1 MKTGE
6 KIRDLRI
13 KKGMTQEELADK
25 TELSVRTIQRIE
37 NGEVD
42 PRSFTLQMIAKALEV
57 DYTIFNDS
65 ESDNSDEMQKE
76 EEKSSLVMLHLSGL
90 FLLILPTVLY
100 WKKNSKSFPKMKEH
114 FYDIIQ
120 FQLSMWLLTIIPG
133 IFVLIKAQMPYL
145 LLIGFLFSTFSTIYN
160 TFKVLND
167 KPYKYYLTLRL
178 LDKKGKIKVD
188 FK

>member
-13 KKGMTQEELADK
+13 KKGMTQEELAEK

-37 NGEVD
+37 SGEVD
-42 PRSFTLQMIAKALEV
+42 PRSFSLQMIAKALEV
-57 DYTIFNDS
+57 DFSIFNDS
-65 ESDNSDEMQKE
+65 EFSDSDETHKE
-76 EEKSSLVMLHLSGL
+76 DEKISLVILHLSGL

-100 WKKNSKSFPKMKEH
+100 WKKNSKSIPKMKDH

-120 FQLSMWLLTIIPG
+120 FQLSMWLLTILPG
-133 IFVLIKAQMPYL
+133 TFLLFQSEVPYL
-145 LLIGFLFSTFSTIYN
+145 LFVGIIFGAFSTIFN
-160 TFKVLND
+160 SFKVLND

>member
-6 KIRDLRI
+6 IIKDLRV
-13 KKGMTQEELADK
+13 KKGFTQEDLAGK

-57 DYTIFNDS
+57 DFSIFNDP
-65 ESDNSDEMQKE
+65 ESDKSEETQQEDEKI
-76 EEKSSLVMLHLSGL
+76 SLIILHLSGL
-90 FLLILPTVLY
+90 FLLILPTLLY
-100 WKKNSKSFPKMKEH
+100 WKRNSKSILKMKDH

-133 IFVLIKAQMPYL
+133 IFILYKSQVSYL
-145 LLIGFLFSTFSTIYN
+145 LLAGLLFSTFSTIAN
-160 TFKVLND
+160 TFRVLND
-167 KPYKYYLTLRL
+167 KPYKYLLTLKL
-178 LDKKGKIKVD
+178 LDKKGKIKFD

>member
-6 KIRDLRI
+6 KIKDLRV
-13 KKGMTQEELADK
+13 KKGFTQEELAEK

-57 DYTIFNDS
+57 DFSIFNDS
-65 ESDNSDEMQKE
+65 EFNNSDEMQKE
-76 EEKSSLVMLHLSGL
+76 NEKASLVILHLSGL
-90 FLLILPTVLY
+90 FLLILPTVFY
-100 WKKNSKSFPKMKEH
+100 WKKNSISIPRMKEH

-120 FQLSMWLLTIIPG
+120 FQLSMWLLSIIPG
-133 IFVLIKAQMPYL
+133 IFVLYKAKMPYL
-145 LLIGFLFSTFSTIYN
+145 LIIGLLFSTFSTIYN
-160 TFKVLND
+160 TVKVLND
-167 KPYKYYLTLRL
+167 KPYKYLLTIRL
-178 LDKKGKIKVD
+178 LEKKGKIKVD

>member
-6 KIRDLRI
+6 IIRDLRV
-13 KKGMTQEELADK
+13 KKGLTQEDLADK

-42 PRSFTLQMIAKALEV
+42 PRSFTLQMIAKALDV
-57 DYTIFNDS
+57 NFSIFN
-65 ESDNSDEMQKE
+65 EAEFDNSDETQKE
-76 EEKSSLVMLHLSGL
+76 DEKASLVILHLSGL
-90 FLLILPTVLY
+90 FLLIIPTVLY
-100 WKKNSKSFPKMKEH
+100 WKQNSKSNLKMKEH

-133 IFVLIKAQMPYL
+133 FFVLYKAGMPYL
-145 LLIGFLFSTFSTIYN
+145 LLVGILFSTFSTILN

-167 KPYKYYLTLRL
+167 KPYKYLLTLKILER
-178 LDKKGKIKVD
+178 KGKIKVD